1 MTHLQY
7 NMNQHHSIEQV
18 GLFINNLQHFYDNK
32 IMPISQNS
40 SLPEGMVN
48 RFLSASDQRESRGVF
63 KRVAEDSRRLK
74 GRDVS

>member
-18 GLFINNLQHFYDNK
+18 DLFINNLQHFYDNK

-48 RFLSASDQRESRGVF
+48 
-63 KRVAEDSRRLK
+63 
-74 GRDVS
+74 